1 MDGHHPARRDEEAA
15 ASEQQRVT
23 DPPVVGVLALT
34 LQQVPLLDA
43 ELEDVRG
50 DLQVV
55 ARLPAVSGPA
65 LFRVIGC

>member
-1 MDGHHPARRDEEAA
+1 MAIIPPVEDEEAA

-34 LQQVPLLDA
+34 FQQPPLLDA
-43 ELEDVRG
+43 ELDDVEG